1 MSRPLLLLLAAGVTA
16 SGCSRDGPVA
26 PEVVA
31 IEDVAAVA
39 PAVVQAARISDVDD
53 ALTRLL
59 PALGAMGTPLRGAVL
74 QLQARPNSRDALAAV
89 ERALDE
95 LASTV
100 SQEFRPDLDALRL
113 ELGIP
118 FPE

>member
-1 MSRPLLLLLAAGVTA
+1 MSRPLLVLLAAGVTA

-26 PEVVA
+26 PEIVA
-31 IEDVAAVA
+31 IQEVAAAA
-39 PAVVQAARISDVDD
+39 PAVVQAARVSDVDD
-53 ALTRLL
+53 ALARVL
-59 PALGAMGTPLRGAVL
+59 PALGAPGTPLRGALL

-89 ERALDE
+89 ERALDG

-100 SQEFRPDLDALRL
+100 SPEFRPDLDALRL

-118 FPE
+118 FPQ